1 LSRIQLN
8 MATMQPYG
16 VSTLVEY
23 LDSLETQL
31 CLRLNALSRNV
42 ALRQFFRSI
51 SKLGDYPAYLI
62 VGIPCAAL
70 LEESGLSF
78 MLQMLATAA
87 VGMAIYK
94 TMKNTLVRERPY
106 VTHAGVSCAAAPLDR
121 YSFPSGHTMHAVSF
135 AILFSAYV
143 PIMIWLMAPF
153 AVLVAVSRVVLGLHY
168 PSDVVVGAILGAT
181 LAVASLAVFA

>member
-1 LSRIQLN
+1 
-8 MATMQPYG
+8 MQPDG
-16 VSTLVEY
+16 VSTVVEY

-31 CLRLNALSRNV
+31 CVRLNALSRNDT
-42 ALRQFFRSI
+42 LRRFFRSI

-78 MLQMLATAA
+78 MLQMLTTAVVGVA
-87 VGMAIYK
+87 VYK
-94 TMKNTLVRERPY
+94 TLKNTLVRERPY

-143 PIMIWLMAPF
+143 PIMIWIMVPF
-153 AVLVAVSRVVLGLHY
+153 AALVAVSRIVLGLHY
-168 PSDVVVGAILGAT
+168 PSDVIVGAMLGAA
-181 LAVASLAVFA
+181 LAVSSLAVFA